1 MTQSKDGHTGGCL
14 CGAVHYRA
22 EGAPDWVGHC
32 HCRSCRRNSGA
43 AMLTFAG
50 YTQDRITW
58 TKGRRQIF
66 ESSPGV
72 RRGFCGRCGTPI
84 TYEADSYGARGACP
98 DGPRL
103 DRGPAPLA
111 AHGRRP
117 AAPRKDAGEGL
128 RGQGRLQLLLS
139 IKWGLRPTPSSRPS
153 PQWGEGDRWSMRLP
167 EPSPPVRGE
176 RAG

>member
-1 MTQSKDGHTGGCL
+1 MTQDKDGHTGGCL
-14 CGAVHYRA
+14 CGAVRYRA

-58 TKGRRQIF
+58 TEGRRKIF

-84 TYEADSYGARGACP
+84 TYEADNYGDEVHITIGTLDAPEALTPTGHVWTEAQLPWLHIADDLPRHKTAPGRG
-98 DGPRL
+98 
-103 DRGPAPLA
+103 
-111 AHGRRP
+111 
-117 AAPRKDAGEGL
+117 
-128 RGQGRLQLLLS
+128 
-139 IKWGLRPTPSSRPS
+139 
-153 PQWGEGDRWSMRLP
+153 
-167 EPSPPVRGE
+167 
-176 RAG
+176 